1 MSGIFVIYLKSQ
13 HLQNLISQYKNIF
26 YGIIQH

>member
-1 MSGIFVIYLKSQ
+1 MNGIFVIHLKNL
-13 HLQNLISQYKNIF
+13 HFQNLISQYKNIF